1 MKQAIGRFTQRL
13 KTERE
18 ELWRVIEVVRL
29 GFGRL
34 WQSNLPRMAAALSYR
49 TIFSLVPVLVV
60 GVVVIGSFASEEQL
74 RDQVQRLIE
83 FAGLDTIAVDEG
95 GVEPVGTDSVET
107 DSVEADLVGGGDA
120 LGDGDDRAGGGAART
135 GDEGAG
141 EGVGGGLPDSEAKQR
156 LDEWITDLVTRV
168 SGLPFGAL
176 GVVGVTFLVYA
187 ALSMLIELERAFNQ
201 IYQAPRSRNIV
212 QMVMTYWT
220 ALTLGVVFLLGTFY
234 AGDAVADWATSF
246 GSDGGGE
253 NGEPTGGWISRNV
266 LEVAINLAIN
276 TGLLLLAY
284 TTVTNTR
291 VRFRPAFAGA
301 AIAGIAWELGKWG
314 LTFYVKNFTGG
325 LEQLYGAIALIP
337 LFLLWVYVT
346 WMIVLFGLQVSHA
359 VQTFSVWSARDDDE
373 DGPRLADPGLVL
385 VVAVAVAR
393 RFAKGRA
400 AAVDDVARELSAEEP
415 VVRLLLDRL
424 VEGGVVHRVQEGRE
438 SGGYVLARPADSISA
453 AEVLR
458 AGEALAGAGGA
469 EPGLLGE
476 LGRVRIGAM
485 GERTLSDVVQ
495 GGLGDGDA
503 QKARD
508 SGG

>member
-1 MKQAIGRFTQRL
+1 MKQAFERAMQRL

-18 ELWRVIEVVRL
+18 ELWRLIEVVRL

-34 WQSNLPRMAAALSYR
+34 WQSGIPRMAAALSYR

-60 GVVVIGSFASEEQL
+60 GVVVIGSFATEDQL

-95 GVEPVGTDSVET
+95 GGEQVAAAEGEGVV
-107 DSVEADLVGGGDA
+107 
-120 LGDGDDRAGGGAART
+120 DGDRPEGGAARGEDEVDVAGGGA
-135 GDEGAG
+135 
-141 EGVGGGLPDSEAKQR
+141 PDSEAKQR

-201 IYQAPRSRNIV
+201 IYGAPRSRNIV

-234 AGDAVADWATSF
+234 AGDLVAEWATSLGRGGDGASGDAA
-246 GSDGGGE
+246 GS
-253 NGEPTGGWISRNV
+253 GWISRGV
-266 LEVAINLAIN
+266 LEVLINLAIN

-301 AIAGIAWELGKWG
+301 AIAGVSWELGKWG
-314 LTFYVKNFTGG
+314 FTFYVKNFTGG

-346 WMIVLFGLQVSHA
+346 WIIVLFGLQVSHA
-359 VQTFSVWSARDDDE
+359 VQTFSLWAAQEHDDDR
-373 DGPRLADPGLVL
+373 PRLADPGLVL
-385 VVAVAVAR
+385 VVAVEVAR
-393 RFAKGRA
+393 RFARGESA
-400 AAVDDVARELSAEEP
+400 EVDQVARELSAEEP
-415 VVRLLLDRL
+415 VVRLLMDRL
-424 VEGGVVHRVQEGRE
+424 VEGGVLHRVERGRE
-438 SGGYVLARPADSISA
+438 DTGYALARPPESVSA
-453 AEVLR
+453 GEVLKAGDGLTGAAGSPAGLLSELGR
-458 AGEALAGAGGA
+458 ARLDAVGDRTLADVIAGGLSGRRAKSGAGG
-469 EPGLLGE
+469 EE
-476 LGRVRIGAM
+476 LDGAT
-485 GERTLSDVVQ
+485 GAL
-495 GGLGDGDA
+495 A
-503 QKARD
+503 
-508 SGG
+508 